1 MPDHMPEDLSAV
13 GRDLRAF
20 TDELRSQH
28 AVVKNNLGEWVLLR
42 HKDVVAA
49 AKDDSRFSSA
59 VSRFLQIPNGLDGEE
74 HSRYRALIDTFLTP
88 AALQPFV
95 PVFEEIAAE
104 LVQELMQQKGPI
116 DAVNDLGAVF
126 AVRAQCAWLG
136 WPSHLEQPLLQWM
149 KNNHAATRSGSDD
162 EKAKVAQDFDNM
174 IKAALEH
181 TAQKQEA
188 LSVTQKLQQACLD
201 GRLLTEA
208 EVVSI
213 LRNWTGGDL
222 GSMALCIGVLVA
234 YLVQAKETNPH
245 LFSEIAEFSLQQQE
259 QFINEVL
266 RIDCPFVSNRR
277 VTRSPVH
284 VAGVHIPA
292 GARVK
297 LNWTSANRDESV
309 FAKNEFDPKGHAA
322 NNLVYGVG
330 KHVCPGQ
337 VLATW
342 QLRIVLMQLI
352 RQTPQLRADDSLQCI
367 REVAPLGGY
376 ERVPVH
382 FI

>member
-13 GRDLRAF
+13 GRDLRTF

-28 AVVKNNLGEWVLLR
+28 AVVKNSLGEWVLLR

-49 AKDDSRFSSA
+49 AKDDGRFSSA

-74 HSRYRALIDTFLTP
+74 HSRYRALIDTFLSP
-88 AALQPFV
+88 DALQPYV
-95 PVFEEIAAE
+95 PVFEKIATE
-104 LVQELMQQKGPI
+104 LIQELKQRQGPI
-116 DAVNDLGAVF
+116 EAVHDLGAVF

-149 KNNHAATRSGSDD
+149 EHNHAATRLGDD
-162 EKAKVAQDFDNM
+162 QEKAKVAQDFDQI
-174 IKAALEH
+174 IKSALQHAAQASGEL
-181 TAQKQEA
+181 T
-188 LSVTQKLQQACLD
+188 VTQQLQQVRID
-201 GRLLTEA
+201 GRLLSEA
-208 EVVSI
+208 EVISI

-234 YLVQAKETNPH
+234 YLVTEKKNNAH
-245 LFSEIAEFSLQQQE
+245 LYSELAAANSQQQE

-277 VTRSPVH
+277 ITRCPVH
-284 VAGVHIPA
+284 VAGVEIPE
-292 GARVK
+292 GSRVK
-297 LNWTSANRDESV
+297 LNWTSANRDEAV
-309 FAKNEFDPKGHAA
+309 FSPSSFNPGDHAA
-322 NNLVYGVG
+322 NNLVYGIG

-337 VLATW
+337 TLATW
-342 QLRIVLMQLI
+342 QLRIMLEKLVHIAPSMQEAEGK
-352 RQTPQLRADDSLQCI
+352 QFV

-376 ERVPVH
+376 EQVPIR
-382 FI
+382 F